1 MRTDKKMSKEEYER
15 EYGRTK
21 LDHVLSHICKA
32 FEMVLEFCAIAFV
45 PLLIVEQLSIYGVT
59 HADQV
64 ISLLVVLMLILS
76 AFATKEIRKMRKERK

>member
-1 MRTDKKMSKEEYER
+1 MSK
-15 EYGRTK
+15 YGKTR
-21 LDHVLSHICKA
+21 LDHALSYFCMA

-76 AFATKEIRKMRKERK
+76 AFAVREVRKMKEKK

>member
-1 MRTDKKMSKEEYER
+1 MPDL
-15 EYGRTK
+15 GNTK
-21 LDHVLSHICKA
+21 LDRVLSYICKG

-76 AFATKEIRKMRKERK
+76 AFAIKEVRKLRHK

>member
-1 MRTDKKMSKEEYER
+1 MPDLGNS
-15 EYGRTK
+15 K
-21 LDHVLSHICKA
+21 LDHVLSYICKG

-76 AFATKEIRKMRKERK
+76 EFAVREIRKVRRK

>member
-1 MRTDKKMSKEEYER
+1 MPDLGNSKP
-15 EYGRTK
+15 
-21 LDHVLSHICKA
+21 DHVLSYICKG
-32 FEMVLEFCAIAFV
+32 FEKVLEFCAIAFV

-76 AFATKEIRKMRKERK
+76 AFAVREIRKLRRRK

>member
-1 MRTDKKMSKEEYER
+1 MPDLGNS
-15 EYGRTK
+15 K
-21 LDHVLSHICKA
+21 LDHVLSYICKG
-32 FEMVLEFCAIAFV
+32 FEKVLEFCAIAFV

-76 AFATKEIRKMRKERK
+76 EFAVREIRKVRRK

>member
-1 MRTDKKMSKEEYER
+1 MPDL
-15 EYGRTK
+15 GNTK
-21 LDHVLSHICKA
+21 LDHVLSYICKG

-76 AFATKEIRKMRKERK
+76 VFAIKEVRKLRHK

>member
-1 MRTDKKMSKEEYER
+1 MPDL
-15 EYGRTK
+15 GNTK
-21 LDHVLSHICKA
+21 LDHVLSYICKG
-32 FEMVLEFCAIAFV
+32 FEKVLEFCAIAFV

-76 AFATKEIRKMRKERK
+76 AFAIKEVRKLRRKKED

>member
-1 MRTDKKMSKEEYER
+1 MPDLGNS
-15 EYGRTK
+15 K
-21 LDHVLSHICKA
+21 LDHILSYICKG
-32 FEMVLEFCAIAFV
+32 FEKVLEFCAIAFV

-76 AFATKEIRKMRKERK
+76 AFAAKEIRKMRKERK

>member
-1 MRTDKKMSKEEYER
+1 MPDL
-15 EYGRTK
+15 GNTK
-21 LDHVLSHICKA
+21 LDHVLSYICKG
-32 FEMVLEFCAIAFV
+32 FEMALEFCAIAFV

-76 AFATKEIRKMRKERK
+76 AFAIKEVRKLRHK

>member
-1 MRTDKKMSKEEYER
+1 MPDL
-15 EYGRTK
+15 GNTK
-21 LDHVLSHICKA
+21 LDHVLSYICKG

-76 AFATKEIRKMRKERK
+76 VFAVREIKKSRREKK

>member
-32 FEMVLEFCAIAFV
+32 FEKILEFCAIAFV

-64 ISLLVVLMLILS
+64 ISLLFVLMLIIS
-76 AFATKEIRKMRKERK
+76 AYGVKLFRDWRKED

>member
-1 MRTDKKMSKEEYER
+1 MSKEEYER

-32 FEMVLEFCAIAFV
+32 FEKILEFYAIAFV

-76 AFATKEIRKMRKERK
+76 AFAVREVRKMKEKK